1 SGTFATVVLVT
12 ENATKK
18 KYAMKII
25 DKSKSRGMEE
35 QIIKEITILKRIQH
49 PNIIRLYEC
58 FETKDK
64 IYMQME
70 FVDGGE
76 LFDRIVNL
84 GFYGEEDA
92 KSIVKNILDAV
103 QYLHNAGIVHR
114 DLKPENLLM
123 ASSDEHAP
131 VKLADFGL
139 STVVTNDNMLKTS
152 CGTLTYC
159 APEILKGEK
168 YGKPVDMWSI
178 GVITYILLSGYPPFW
193 NKDESVMLAQT
204 IRGAFKFF
212 SPDWDEVSQTAK
224 DFISALIHVDHKERL
239 TCEQALEHPWI
250 TNTG

>member
-1 SGTFATVVLVT
+1 MNSWETKGSSKQIHFTWESPIYTIVSKAHLVFQFGEKLGSGTFATVVLVT

-25 DKSKSRGMEE
+25 DKSKSRGMED

-70 FVDGGE
+70 YVDGGE

-103 QYLHNAGIVHR
+103 LYLHNAGIVHR
-114 DLKPENLLM
+114 VL
-123 ASSDEHAP
+123 
-131 VKLADFGL
+131 
-139 STVVTNDNMLKTS
+139 
-152 CGTLTYC
+152 
-159 APEILKGEK
+159 
-168 YGKPVDMWSI
+168 
-178 GVITYILLSGYPPFW
+178 
-193 NKDESVMLAQT
+193 
-204 IRGAFKFF
+204 
-212 SPDWDEVSQTAK
+212 
-224 DFISALIHVDHKERL
+224 
-239 TCEQALEHPWI
+239 
-250 TNTG
+250 